1 MKRNKIDEMS
11 KNVLKNYLINSP
23 SLLPFENRS
32 FFEGHKTKRSILFQD
47 RLKLPLKLFRDA
59 SVLDLGC
66 GTGEQDIMYG
76 MWGSNCTLVDMNPI
90 STKKAS
96 SYFKSLGLQDNL
108 DSVET
113 KSLFDFSSN
122 KKFDFVFS
130 EGVLHHTADP
140 KKGFNIMVDHLA
152 DNGFIMLQLA
162 FDSSHFQRSLQRFIL
177 DYLTDGDINEI
188 IKISKRLFK
197 ETLERANK
205 YGGRSIDQIVFD
217 FYTNPKHKG
226 VAVSDCLSWF
236 EDKGIQ
242 YYSSYPQIE
251 PEGLIDGLHLPPSNV
266 VMQKNSFLTSL
277 ADFFFMTASI
287 NDQDLIQKS
296 QEDAIFSVE
305 KKNQMLGA
313 ANLKDY
319 EYGSVID
326 LENFQDAFVEYCD
339 SIEKLKNNQSD
350 SQLNTLKIF
359 KKEVCALLIALKKR
373 DLDQIE
379 KIIHNFDVLFRGY
392 NGVPSNYIVGYKK
405 T

>member
-217 FYTNPKHKG
+217 F
-226 VAVSDCLSWF
+226 
-236 EDKGIQ
+236 
-242 YYSSYPQIE
+242 
-251 PEGLIDGLHLPPSNV
+251 
-266 VMQKNSFLTSL
+266 
-277 ADFFFMTASI
+277 
-287 NDQDLIQKS
+287 
-296 QEDAIFSVE
+296 
-305 KKNQMLGA
+305 
-313 ANLKDY
+313 
-319 EYGSVID
+319 
-326 LENFQDAFVEYCD
+326 
-339 SIEKLKNNQSD
+339 
-350 SQLNTLKIF
+350 
-359 KKEVCALLIALKKR
+359 
-373 DLDQIE
+373 
-379 KIIHNFDVLFRGY
+379 
-392 NGVPSNYIVGYKK
+392 
-405 T
+405 